1 MDGEAAASGA
11 VPSAGAAGTVAAG
24 RVLGPAWA
32 RHAIWWHVYP
42 LGFTGA
48 ATDGSSVEAGR
59 GLRHLVGWLDHLVG
73 FGANGLLLG
82 PVFHSATHGYD
93 TLDHLRVDARLGGDD
108 QLDELVAAAHARG
121 VRVLLDGVFNH
132 VSAEHPWVRDA
143 VAGGPQSEAG
153 RLVRWDGDRP
163 ATFEGH
169 GALVALNH
177 DDERVRAYV
186 GDVMTHW
193 LDRGVD
199 GWRLDAAYAVP
210 PSFWAAVLPGVR
222 ARHPEAWFLGEMI
235 HGDYAEYVEESGLDS
250 VTQYELWKAIWS
262 SLVDR
267 NLWELAWTLGRHD
280 ELVARFLPQTFVGNH
295 DVTRIAS
302 TVPAELLTHTVALL
316 ALLPGIPSVYAG
328 DEHGFRGVK
337 EERVG
342 GDDEIRPA
350 FPASPDELSPI
361 GLPVYRVHQELFGLR
376 RRHPWLVDGSVGV
389 SELSNTGA
397 RITVTRRGGGEAL
410 TLALNLGPEPV
421 AAPAGARLA
430 VSDPSWADAASV
442 PANGWAVHTG

>member
-1 MDGEAAASGA
+1 MDAASADGDEPVA
-11 VPSAGAAGTVAAG
+11 VGQVP
-24 RVLGPAWA
+24 GPAWA

-48 ATDGSSVEAGR
+48 ATDGSSAQAGR

-93 TLDHLRVDARLGGDD
+93 TLDHLQVDTRLGGDE

-143 VAGGPQSEAG
+143 VADGPTSEAG

-186 GDVMTHW
+186 GDVMAHW

-210 PSFWAAVLPGVR
+210 ASFWAAVLPGVR

-235 HGDYAEYVEESGLDS
+235 HGHYAEYVAESGLDS

-342 GDDEIRPA
+342 GDDEIRPT
-350 FPASPDELSPI
+350 FPATPDELSPA
-361 GLPVYRVHQELFGLR
+361 GLPLYRVHQELFGLR
-376 RRHPWLVDGSVGV
+376 RRHPWLVDGSVSV
-389 SELSNTGA
+389 SELSNTAA
-397 RITVTRRGGGEAL
+397 RIAVTSRGGGAAL
-410 TLALNLGPEPV
+410 TLALNLGTEPV
-421 AAPAGARLA
+421 PAPAGARLV
-430 VSDPSWADAASV
+430 VSDPAWADAGSV
-442 PANGWAVHTG
+442 PPNGWAVHTG